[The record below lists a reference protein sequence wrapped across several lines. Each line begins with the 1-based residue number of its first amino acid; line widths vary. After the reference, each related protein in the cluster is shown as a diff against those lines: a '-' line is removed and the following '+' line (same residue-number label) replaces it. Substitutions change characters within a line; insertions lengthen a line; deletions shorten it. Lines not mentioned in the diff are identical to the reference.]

1 MSFLSSLKKLGGS
14 VSAINPVLGNS
25 LILVSS
31 LLDYFSVY
39 PEKVL
44 EKNVVGLSKSSSVIK
59 ELVKNDNF
67 DKDKLL
73 EIADNLEAMN
83 KFIAKV
89 QKVLN

>member
-1 MSFLSSLKKLGGS
+1 MSFLSSLKNLGGS
-14 VSAINPVLGNS
+14 ISAVNPVLGNS

-31 LLDYFSVY
+31 LLDYFNVY

-83 KFIAKV
+83 KFITKV